1 MSRPDIARQARRA
14 RERALRKS
22 GKGGVEIDGTCD
34 HKECEASAKVK
45 LECLTCEKAGKTVKT
60 VRGCDSHA
68 LWAQS
73 KLRTHALTAH
83 PSNLVGAVVGQLAGK
98 DVF

>member
-1 MSRPDIARQARRA
+1 MSNLARQARRA
-14 RERALRKS
+14 RERALRK
-22 GKGGVEIDGTCD
+22 GEKVDGTCD
-34 HKECEASAKVK
+34 HKDCEAGAKVK

-60 VRGCDSHA
+60 VRGCDSHS

-73 KLRTHALTAH
+73 KLRKHALAAH
-83 PSNLVGAVVGQLAGK
+83 PVNLMGAVVGQLVGK

>member
-1 MSRPDIARQARRA
+1 VSRPNLARKARRDAVRRA
-14 RERALRKS
+14 RGH
-22 GKGGVEIDGTCD
+22 GKREKVDGVCD
-34 HKECEASAKVK
+34 HKGCEASAKVK

-68 LWAQS
+68 LWAQG
-73 KLRTHALTAH
+73 KLRSHALTAH
-83 PSNLVGAVVGQLAGK
+83 PSNLIGAVVGQLAGK

>member
-1 MSRPDIARQARRA
+1 MSRPNPARKARRENERRA
-14 RERALRKS
+14 R
-22 GKGGVEIDGTCD
+22 GHKGREKVDGVCD
-34 HKECEASAKVK
+34 HKSCEASAKVK
-45 LECLTCEKAGKTVKT
+45 LECLTCERLGKTVKT
-60 VRGCDSHA
+60 IRGCDSHA

-73 KLRTHALTAH
+73 KLRQHALAAH